1 SESLQNHSLV
11 VEYTSNPSWYAV
23 QALPYLI
30 EYPYECAEQTWNRY
44 YANSLAMMIS
54 NSSPR
59 VKQIFEQWKTT
70 DSSALLSNLQKNA
83 ELVKHKYDLKTYV
96 PGHFIVQYLYMRS
109 FFPEYK
115 MPAASQAA
123 YDYFRTR
130 AQKTWTQQSK
140 YMQGMLVLALGRTG
154 DAVTPAAMLK

>member
-1 SESLQNHSLV
+1 M
-11 VEYTSNPSWYAV
+11 VEDY
-23 QALPYLI
+23 
-30 EYPYECAEQTWNRY
+30 
-44 YANSLAMMIS
+44 
-54 NSSPR
+54 
-59 VKQIFEQWKTT
+59 
-70 DSSALLSNLQKNA
+70 A

-96 PGHFIVQYLYMRS
+96 PGHFIVQFMYMRS

-123 YDYFRTR
+123 YDSFRTR

-154 DAVTPAAMLK
+154 DAVTPAAILKSLKETSINNEELSMYWKDANRDGTRYEVTLTLQT